1 MIRSLRLR
9 LFWVH
14 ALLLIGAIAI
24 VSFLEVRIER
34 RWLLARNATSLE
46 RVARQAARFL
56 PDDAASRAG
65 QWARALTARDS
76 ATGLRFTLIRRD
88 GRVFADTR
96 VDSVLLDD
104 HSDRTEVKAALRGGV
119 GTSVHDSHALHIP
132 MQYVAVPAYGHVPY
146 AVVRV
151 AEPLEMV
158 RRLDASLEQR
168 ALLTAALTVH
178 GMFVVLY
185 LLTGRQMER
194 VSELEQVAGRI
205 GASDPL
211 ARALELPDDEL
222 GRLGAALNRMSAEL
236 RDRLAALEIERDE
249 REIILGH
256 MNDGVA
262 LLDGQGRILHC
273 NKSLAVLL
281 GVESPAEPGTPFAA
295 FVRSPEL
302 DELVRRARAVGGS
315 RDMDLRLWTP
325 RPRFVRA
332 NVTPLGVAKKDAVL
346 LVLHDLT
353 EIESVNRVRQDFV
366 ANVSHELRTPLT
378 SLRGYAETL
387 LDGGLEDLEHREHFV
402 QVIREQAVRLEAL
415 VNDLLSLAELERPD
429 APRRD
434 AIFDLRVAAAR
445 QVTAFSEAA
454 RRSGL
459 TLTLEAGERAPVHAE
474 SSRLEQVL
482 ANLLDNAIKYTEHGG
497 VTVRVGVT
505 GARGWCEVGDTGPGI
520 PEDEL
525 PRIFERFYRVDKAR
539 SREKG
544 GTGLGL
550 SIVKHIVALH
560 DGEVSVESEVGKGS
574 TFRFELPGS

>member
-14 ALLLIGAIAI
+14 ALLLIAAIAI
-24 VSFLEVRIER
+24 VTVIESRIER
-34 RWLLARNATSLE
+34 QWMLDRNAVSLE
-46 RVARQAARFL
+46 RVARQAARFI
-56 PDDAASRAG
+56 PDDDASRRG
-65 QWARALTARDS
+65 DWARALASRDS
-76 ATGLRFTLIRRD
+76 ATNLRFSLIRRD
-88 GRVFADTR
+88 GRVIADTR
-96 VDSVLLDD
+96 ADSILLDD
-104 HSDRTEVKAALRGGV
+104 HSDRPEVRAALAGRTGR
-119 GTSVHDSHALHIP
+119 SVHKSHELGVE

-151 AEPLEMV
+151 AEPLDMV
-158 RRLDASLEQR
+158 RRLDATLEQR
-168 ALLTAALTVH
+168 ALLTATLTVL
-178 GMFVVLY
+178 GMFVVLFF
-185 LLTGRQMER
+185 LTGRQMAR
-194 VSELEQVAGRI
+194 VSELEAIAGRI
-205 GASDPL
+205 GSGDPL

-236 RDRLAALEIERDE
+236 RDRLAALEMERDE
-249 REIILGH
+249 REHILGH

-273 NKSLAVLL
+273 NDSLAGLL
-281 GVESPAEPGTPFAA
+281 GADRPATPGTPFAA
-295 FVRSPEL
+295 FVRAPEL
-302 DELVRRARAVGGS
+302 DELVRRARSVGGA
-315 RDMDLRLWTP
+315 RVLDLRLWTP

-332 NVTPLGVAKKDAVL
+332 SVTPLGAAKHDAVL

-353 EIESVNRVRQDFV
+353 EIEAVNRVRQDFV

-387 LDGGLEDLEHREHFV
+387 LDGGLEDEMHRVQFV
-402 QVIREQAVRLEAL
+402 EIIREQAVRLEAL

-429 APRRD
+429 APVRD

-454 RRSGL
+454 RRAGL
-459 TLTLEAGERAPVHAE
+459 MLTLEPGESVPVRAE
-474 SSRLEQVL
+474 SARLEQVL
-482 ANLLDNAIKYTEHGG
+482 ANLLDNAIKYTEVGS
-497 VTVRVGVT
+497 VTVRLGTT
-505 GARGWCEVGDTGPGI
+505 GSRGWCEVSDTGPGI
-520 PEDEL
+520 PADEQ

-550 SIVKHIVALH
+550 SIVKHIVGLH
-560 DGEVSVESEVGKGS
+560 GGEMSVRSEIGQGS
-574 TFRFELPGS
+574 TFRFELPRG